1 MEKIIEILAPILTQ
15 MEASLMIRIL
25 VKLTIF
31 FILVF
36 FINLVVRK
44 LITSQLEKAAY
55 RLKKGMETY
64 IKKNKFFAKM
74 RYVVL
79 LTLTYFALPIFF
91 IVQKQGFFITQKIIS
106 ILLIIAIVRFVGAGL
121 NLLYRAFPA
130 IDGVATKGIFQTVKI
145 LTYIIGIVLLISIS
159 VSQHPLTMVAGLAGL
174 TAILMLIF
182 KDSILGFVAGLQIA
196 MNDMLKLGD
205 WIEVPNEG
213 ADGTVIDISLTTI
226 KVQNWDNTIVS
237 VPAYSL
243 VTSSF
248 KNWEGMSRSG
258 VRRVARNINIDMNS
272 IKFLDKNTIE
282 ELKKIDILKDYL
294 SKKEKEIAKD
304 NKDKNTKENLFN
316 GRYLTNIG
324 TFRAYCEA
332 YLNSRSFVDKA
343 STKMVRQLA
352 PTPEGLPLQIYA
364 FLNTT
369 EWVKYEGLQSDIFD
383 HIISVIPEFG
393 LKIFQK
399 PSGKDFA
406 KILNK

>member
-1 MEKIIEILAPILTQ
+1 MSFMLRMSLKIA
-15 MEASLMIRIL
+15 
-25 VKLTIF
+25 IF
-31 FILVF
+31 LIVVF
-36 FINLVVRK
+36 LINLIIRK

-74 RYVVL
+74 RYLVL
-79 LTLTYFALPIFF
+79 FTVMYFALPIFF
-91 IVQKQGFFITQKIIS
+91 IVQKQGFHITQKIIS
-106 ILLIIAIVRFVGAGL
+106 VLFIISLVRFLVAGL
-121 NLLYRAFPA
+121 NLLNRAFPS
-130 IDGVATKGIFQTVKI
+130 IDGIATKGIFQVFKI
-145 LTYIIGIVLLISIS
+145 ITYLLGIILLVSIL
-159 VSQHPLTMVAGLAGL
+159 VGQAPITIVAGLAGL

-182 KDSILGFVAGLQIA
+182 KDSILGLVAGLQIA

-205 WIEVPNEG
+205 WIEVPNHG
-213 ADGTVIDISLTTI
+213 ADGTVIDMSLTTV

-248 KNWEGMSRSG
+248 KNWEGMSQSG
-258 VRRVARNINIDMNS
+258 VRRVARQINIDMNS
-272 IKFLDKNTIE
+272 IKFLDKNTIDQ
-282 ELKKIDILKDYL
+282 LKKIDILKKYL
-294 SKKEKEIAKD
+294 SKKEKELAKD
-304 NKDKNTKENLFN
+304 NAGKNTKDNLLN

-332 YLNSRSFVDKA
+332 YLSSKSFVDKA

-352 PTPEGLPLQIYA
+352 PTSEGLPLQIYA

-383 HIISVIPEFG
+383 HIISVVPEFG
-393 LKIFQK
+393 LKVFQT

-406 KILNK
+406 KVINK

>member
-1 MEKIIEILAPILTQ
+1 MLEITNLKEL
-15 MEASLMIRIL
+15 SLNL
-25 VKLTIF
+25 LL
-31 FILVF
+31 FILVVIL
-36 FINLVVRK
+36 INLMIKNFITGQLRK
-44 LITSQLEKAAY
+44 MTF

-91 IVQKQGFFITQKIIS
+91 TTKTDAFFTIQKIVSVLFIIALVRFIT
-106 ILLIIAIVRFVGAGL
+106 AGL
-121 NLLYRAFPA
+121 NLFNKALPV
-130 IDGVATKGIFQTVKI
+130 IDGVATKGIFQIVKI
-145 LTYIIGIVLLISIS
+145 LTYLLGIVLLISILIGQNP
-159 VSQHPLTMVAGLAGL
+159 VTIVAGLAGL

-205 WIEVPNEG
+205 WIEVPNQG

-248 KNWEGMSRSG
+248 KNWEGMSKSG
-258 VRRVARNINIDMNS
+258 VRRVARKINIDMNS

-282 ELKKIDILKDYL
+282 GLKKIDILKDYL
-294 SKKEKEIAKD
+294 SKKETAIAKE
-304 NKDKNTKENLFN
+304 NKDKNTKENLLN

-332 YLNSRSFVDKA
+332 YLNSKNFVDKA

-352 PTPEGLPLQIYA
+352 PTSEGLPLQIYA

-369 EWVKYEGLQSDIFD
+369 EWIKYEGLQSDIFD

-393 LKIFQK
+393 LKVFQK
-399 PSGKDFA
+399 PSGKDFVRIV
-406 KILNK
+406 K